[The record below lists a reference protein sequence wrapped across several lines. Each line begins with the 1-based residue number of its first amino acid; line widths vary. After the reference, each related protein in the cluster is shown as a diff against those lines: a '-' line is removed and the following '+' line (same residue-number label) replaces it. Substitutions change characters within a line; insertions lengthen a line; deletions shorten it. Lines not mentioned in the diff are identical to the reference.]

1 MFKKSFTVARMV
13 DRILLER
20 ILSEITS
27 EVNDLKNATDIT
39 WEVYKTDKRA
49 RRFVER
55 TLHVIIE
62 ACIDIGHHIISDE
75 KMREPSSYR
84 DTFAVL
90 SENDVLRP
98 GDLERFEN
106 MASFRNL
113 LVHYYERIDN
123 EVVYGIFR
131 KDLADFEFF
140 VERIVE
146 YLIRINQ
153 GVGDS

>member
-1 MFKKSFTVARMV
+1 MV

-20 ILSEITS
+20 ILSEITA

-62 ACIDIGHHIISDE
+62 ACIDVGHHIISDE

-84 DTFAVL
+84 DTFTVL
-90 SENDVLRP
+90 AENGVLHP
-98 GDLERFEN
+98 GDLKRFEN

-113 LVHYYERIDN
+113 LVHYYERVDDEI
-123 EVVYGIFR
+123 VFGIFKR
-131 KDLADFEFF
+131 DLPDFEFF
-140 VERIVE
+140 VSQIVE
-146 YLIRINQ
+146 HLIRINQ
-153 GVGDS
+153 VIGDS

>member
-1 MFKKSFTVARMV
+1 MCVKSFMVGKMV

-39 WEVYKTDKRA
+39 WEVYRTDKRA

-55 TLHVIIE
+55 TLHIIIE
-62 ACIDIGHHIISDE
+62 ACIDLAQHIISDE

-90 SENDVLRP
+90 AENDVLQS

-113 LVHYYERIDN
+113 LVHYYERVDDEI
-123 EVVYGIFR
+123 VYGIF
-131 KDLADFEFF
+131 KKELPDFDFF
-140 VERIVE
+140 VKRIVE
-146 YLIRINQ
+146 YLSRETR
-153 GVGDS
+153 D

>member
-1 MFKKSFTVARMV
+1 MCAKSFTVAKMV

-20 ILSEITS
+20 ILSEITA

-39 WEVYKTDKRA
+39 WEVYKTDKRT

-84 DTFAVL
+84 DTFTVL
-90 SENDVLRP
+90 AENGILGP
-98 GDLERFEN
+98 SDLERFEN

-113 LVHYYERIDN
+113 LVYYYERVDN
-123 EVVYGIFR
+123 EVVFGIFKR
-131 KDLADFEFF
+131 DLPDFEFF
-140 VERIVE
+140 VSRIVE

-153 GVGDS
+153 VVGDS

>member
-1 MFKKSFTVARMV
+1 MCAKSFTVKKMV

-39 WEVYKTDKRA
+39 WEIYKTDKRA

-55 TLHVIIE
+55 TLHIIIE
-62 ACIDIGHHIISDE
+62 ACIDVAQHIISDE

-84 DTFAVL
+84 DTFTVL
-90 SENDVLRP
+90 AENDVLRP

-113 LVHYYERIDN
+113 LVQYYERVDD
-123 EVVYGIFR
+123 EVVYGIFK
-131 KDLADFEFF
+131 KDLSDFDFF
-140 VERIVE
+140 VKRIVE
-146 YLIRINQ
+146 YLQRIHPQ
-153 GVGDS
+153 IKP

>member
-1 MFKKSFTVARMV
+1 MCAKSFTVAKMV

-20 ILSEITS
+20 ILSEITA

-62 ACIDIGHHIISDE
+62 ACIDVGHHIISDE

-84 DTFAVL
+84 DTFTVL
-90 SENDVLRP
+90 AENGILRP
-98 GDLERFEN
+98 SDLERFEN

-113 LVHYYERIDN
+113 LVHYYERIDD
-123 EVVYGIFR
+123 EIVFGIF
-131 KDLADFEFF
+131 KTDLPDFEFF
-140 VERIVE
+140 VSRIVE
-146 YLIRINQ
+146 YLIRMNQ
-153 GVGDS
+153 GAGDS

>member
-1 MFKKSFTVARMV
+1 MCAKSFTVKKMV

-39 WEVYKTDKRA
+39 WEIYKTDKRA

-55 TLHVIIE
+55 TLHIIIE
-62 ACIDIGHHIISDE
+62 ACIDVAQHIISDE

-84 DTFAVL
+84 DTFTVL
-90 SENDVLRP
+90 AENDVLRA
-98 GDLERFEN
+98 GDLERFED

-113 LVHYYERIDN
+113 LVHYYERVDD
-123 EVVYGIFR
+123 EVVYAIFK
-131 KDLADFEFF
+131 KDLSDFDFF
-140 VERIVE
+140 VKRIVE
-146 YLIRINQ
+146 YLQRIHPQ
-153 GVGDS
+153 MKP